1 MRSSI
6 QHAIMKTIIYADIF
20 DCPLKIEE
28 IKKWLIESGIT
39 NQPVCAGGELR
50 INNLKNIK
58 EKDGYYFLKG
68 RDKLVALRKE
78 KEKYSLEKLKIVKK
92 IAALLKLIPTIKLVG
107 LTGALAVNN
116 AKDDDDIDL
125 FIITSRG
132 LLWTTRF
139 MVTVLVEISGR
150 RRCPN
155 AINVNNKI
163 CLNMFVDED
172 HLEIPHKEQDLF
184 SAHEVVQ
191 MKLLWDKDETYKKFL
206 RANEWV
212 KKFLPNAIR
221 NAIKTR
227 SARWQSLTWIPP
239 MVEELVKS
247 FFNVLE
253 KIFKNSQLWYMIKRR
268 TTEVIKEGIIRFH
281 PHDARIWIL
290 KKYRERIKR
299 FR

>member
-20 DCPLKIEE
+20 DCPLTKEE
-28 IKKWLIESGIT
+28 IEKWLISSKNKEQIT
-39 NQPVCAGGELR
+39 GNK
-50 INNLKNIK
+50 INKIK
-58 EKDGYYFLKG
+58 LTQERNGLYFLKG
-68 RDKLVALRKE
+68 RDSIVAEREKRK
-78 KEKYSLEKLKIVKK
+78 KYSAEKLKIAQQIVSMIKF
-92 IAALLKLIPTIKLVG
+92 IPSVKLIGT
-107 LTGALAVNN
+107 TGALAMEN
-116 AKDDDDIDL
+116 AKKDDDIDL

-139 MVTVLVEISGR
+139 LSTLIVEITGMR
-150 RRCPN
+150 RHPQEK
-155 AINVNNKI
+155 NVNNKI

-212 KKFLPNAIR
+212 KKFLPNAIK